1 MLVASA
7 LAFRSPAPRCSTPR
21 CSLLSPSTASLVVF
35 TDCDGT
41 MLNPDHRLSA
51 RTESTLAAL
60 AEAGVL
66 VVPATGR
73 ARAGSWTASVLS
85 SLPGA
90 GSPGIYLNGCS
101 VVDEQGA
108 LTRTLLPPGCAE
120 RALAYAAATDGARLT
135 PCVYA
140 GDEALV
146 QRQNDVVARLAAVG
160 DSPIRQ
166 VPDLAGACAALD
178 VSKVLLLM
186 DEEGERMSDYCTA
199 DGAFQSGLAEAVGEG
214 AGITQA
220 LSWAIEV
227 VPAAADKATAA
238 RALCS
243 RWGVPEERV
252 VAIGDGQNDIEL
264 LAFAGERGL
273 SVAMANGADAVKA
286 AAQHVT
292 GSNGEDGW
300 SDAMERLVLT
310 RL

>member
-1 MLVASA
+1 MLALLTAIAA
-7 LAFRSPAPRCSTPR
+7 LAPAPR
-21 CSLLSPSTASLVVF
+21 VVF

-41 MLNPDHRLSA
+41 MLNPDHRLTPRA
-51 RTESTLAAL
+51 EATLDSL

-73 ARAGSWTASVLS
+73 ARAGSWTASVLP

-101 VVDEQGA
+101 VVDETGA
-108 LTRTLLPPGCAE
+108 VERTLLPPGCAE
-120 RALAYAAATDGARLT
+120 RALAYAAAAGGTHLT
-135 PCVYA
+135 PCVYV

-146 QRQNDVVARLAAVG
+146 QHTTACVSRLAAVG
-160 DSPIRQ
+160 DAPIRQ
-166 VPDLAGACAALD
+166 VADLAGTCAALD
-178 VSKVLLLM
+178 VSKVLLLLN
-186 DEEGERMSDYCTA
+186 EEEECEAYYNAG
-199 DGAFQSGLAEAVGEG
+199 GAFEDGLATALGEG
-214 AGITQA
+214 AGITRG

-238 RALCS
+238 RALCL
-243 RWGVPEERV
+243 RWGVPTERV
-252 VAIGDGQNDIEL
+252 VAIGDGQNDLEL

-273 SVAMANGADAVKA
+273 SVAMANGGDAVKA

-292 GSNGEDGW
+292 GSNSEDGW
-300 SDAMERLVLT
+300 SDAMERFVLS